1 MDSRRLLSLLLMAA
15 MMAVA
20 VCSPG
25 FAQEPADDDETA
37 KPARA
42 APRLA
47 PDKLRLE
54 LKQVEDERAHSS
66 DLLPWVTVGVGAGTV
81 LVSALAGAVHT
92 LRCDPGCATPNWV
105 AFAVVAGS
113 LVGTVGALWLIRTD
127 ADLRELDSRRY
138 QLQEELHQYE
148 LARLRRDPTL
158 ARSNGAF
165 SLRFAF

>member
-1 MDSRRLLSLLLMAA
+1 MDSRRLLALLLMAA
-15 MMAVA
+15 MIAVA
-20 VCSPG
+20 LSSPAS
-25 FAQEPADDDETA
+25 AQQPADDDETA
-37 KPARA
+37 KPAPA
-42 APRLA
+42 APRVA
-47 PDKLRLE
+47 PDEIRLE
-54 LKQVEDERAHSS
+54 LKKIEDERAHSS
-66 DLLPWVTVGVGAGTV
+66 NLLPWVTVGVGAGTV

-113 LVGTVGALWLIRTD
+113 LVGTVGAIWLIRTD
-127 ADLRELDSRRY
+127 VDLRELDSRRY

-158 ARSNGAF
+158 ARSDGTF